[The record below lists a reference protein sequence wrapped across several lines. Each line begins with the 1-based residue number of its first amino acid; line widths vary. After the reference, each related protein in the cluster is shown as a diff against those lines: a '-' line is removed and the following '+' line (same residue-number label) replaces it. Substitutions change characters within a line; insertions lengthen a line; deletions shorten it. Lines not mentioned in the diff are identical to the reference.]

1 MLIVFKKCH
10 FNYCIVISSTAIIAL
25 WSGNLVKLVEYIM
38 STNLLQNED
47 MGFGLRYNILVKQLQ
62 YLTSVL

>member
-10 FNYCIVISSTAIIAL
+10 FNYL
-25 WSGNLVKLVEYIM
+25 EYIM